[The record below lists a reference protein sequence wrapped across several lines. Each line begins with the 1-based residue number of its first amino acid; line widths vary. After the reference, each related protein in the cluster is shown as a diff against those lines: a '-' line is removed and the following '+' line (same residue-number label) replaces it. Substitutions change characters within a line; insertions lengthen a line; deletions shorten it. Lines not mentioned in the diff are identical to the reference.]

1 MVSFNGTGVRL
12 YGFADRRADGSVSAT
27 KWLALLWLP
36 LLPLQRLTIRPS
48 RYARRGDAQ
57 LPFEL
62 LGTAPP
68 RLREVAKAYFF
79 GWIVLPL
86 LLGWPLLLFGFAER
100 LGLPPARGLL
110 HAGVTDWL
118 LVGAIVYLGVTAVT
132 LRRWD
137 RRRFFSD
144 EQPSP

>member
-12 YGFADRRADGSVSAT
+12 YGYADRRADGSVAAT

-36 LLPLQRLTIRPS
+36 LVPLQRLTIRPS
-48 RYARRGDAQ
+48 RSVRRGEAQ

-62 LGTAPP
+62 LDTAPP
-68 RLREVAKAYFF
+68 RLREVAMTYFF
-79 GWIVLPL
+79 GWIVMPL
-86 LLGWPLLLFGFAER
+86 LLGWPLLLFGFAGR

-110 HAGVTDWL
+110 HAGVTEL
-118 LVGAIVYLGVTAVT
+118 LFVGGIVYLGVAAVA

-137 RRRFFSD
+137 RRRFFPD
-144 EQPSP
+144 A